1 MSGLLLD
8 THTWIWFGEGRKD
21 RLSDETITLI
31 TKTAKEG
38 GVFAS
43 VISVWE
49 LGMLETKDRVQLSTP
64 ARTWIKRFFE
74 ITGFRLTGLSQDVAL
89 DSCFLPG
96 DIHGD
101 PADRFLIATARN
113 HDLTLLTRD
122 RKILAYGKQGYVKTR
137 RI

>member
-31 TKTAKEG
+31 TQSAKEG
-38 GVFAS
+38 GVFVS

-49 LGMLETKDRVQLSTP
+49 LGLLETKDRVQLSSP
-64 ARTWIKRFFE
+64 VRTWVKRFFG
-74 ITGFRLTGLSQDVAL
+74 ITGFRLTELSRDVAL

-122 RKILAYGKQGYVKTR
+122 RKILVYGTQGHVTTR
-137 RI
+137 KI